1 MDMNNKLKNE
11 ILETIT
17 KKALM
22 EQKKKGTPSY
32 IEMMS
37 KLMHSNKQAQIF
49 HRQTGSFAEHDA
61 LGGYYDAIEDL
72 IDDLIETY
80 QGKHGIL
87 KGYSNYDLVDY
98 SSNSQVIK
106 YFTELESDVEAIYP
120 TIKDTYIQNQLDE
133 VKQLINKT
141 LYKLK
146 FLK

>member
-1 MDMNNKLKNE
+1 MDMEDRIKQE

-17 KKALM
+17 KRAIM
-22 EQKKKGTPSY
+22 EQKKKGTPLY
-32 IEMMS
+32 IELMS
-37 KLMHSNKQAQIF
+37 KLMHSNKQTQVF
-49 HRQTGSFAEHDA
+49 HRQTGSFAEHEA
-61 LGGYYDAIEDL
+61 LGGYYPEIEEL
-72 IDDLIETY
+72 IDDLVETF

-87 KGYSNYDLVDY
+87 KGYESYDLVDY
-98 SSNSQVIK
+98 SSNSQVVK
-106 YFTELESDVEAIYP
+106 YFTELEKDVEEIYP

>member
-1 MDMNNKLKNE
+1 MENRFKQE

-17 KKALM
+17 KKAIM
-22 EQKKKGTPSY
+22 EQKKKGVPSY
-32 IEMMS
+32 TELMS
-37 KLMHSNKQAQIF
+37 KLLHSDKQAQVF
-49 HRQTGSFAEHDA
+49 HRQTGSFAEHEA
-61 LGGYYDAIEDL
+61 LGGYYDSISDL

-87 KGYSNYDLVDY
+87 KGYTTYDLVDY
-98 SSNSQVIK
+98 SSNSQVVK
-106 YFTELESDVEAIYP
+106 YFTELEKDVEEMYP
-120 TIKDTYIQNQLDE
+120 TLKDTYIQNQLDE

>member
-1 MDMNNKLKNE
+1 MNNKLKNE

-61 LGGYYDAIEDL
+61 LGDYYDSIEDL

-80 QGKHGIL
+80 QGKQMGRAH
-87 KGYSNYDLVDY
+87 V
-98 SSNSQVIK
+98 
-106 YFTELESDVEAIYP
+106 
-120 TIKDTYIQNQLDE
+120 
-133 VKQLINKT
+133 
-141 LYKLK
+141 
-146 FLK
+146 

>member
-1 MDMNNKLKNE
+1 MNNKLKNE

-37 KLMHSNKQAQIF
+37 KLMHSNKQAQVF
-49 HRQTGSFAEHDA
+49 HRQTGSFAEHNA
-61 LGGYYDAIEDL
+61 LGDYYDAIEDL
-72 IDDLIETY
+72 ID
-80 QGKHGIL
+80 
-87 KGYSNYDLVDY
+87 DLVDY

>member
-1 MDMNNKLKNE
+1 MNNKLKNE

-72 IDDLIETY
+72 IDDLVETY
-80 QGKHGIL
+80 QGKHGLL
-87 KGYSNYDLVDY
+87 KGYQNYDLVDY

>member
-37 KLMHSNKQAQIF
+37 KLMHSNKQAQVF
-49 HRQTGSFAEHDA
+49 HRQTGSFAEHNA
-61 LGGYYDAIEDL
+61 LGDYYDAIEDL
-72 IDDLIETY
+72 IDDLVETH

-87 KGYSNYDLVDY
+87 KGYQNYDLVDY

-106 YFTELESDVEAIYP
+106 YFTELESDIEAIYP

>member
-1 MDMNNKLKNE
+1 MNNKLKNE

-37 KLMHSNKQAQIF
+37 KLMHSNKQAQVF

-61 LGGYYDAIEDL
+61 LGGYYDSIEDL

-146 FLK
+146 FVQ

>member
-1 MDMNNKLKNE
+1 MNNKLKNE

-22 EQKKKGTPSY
+22 EQKRKGTPSY
-32 IEMMS
+32 VEMMS
-37 KLMHSNKQAQIF
+37 KLMHSNKQAQVF
-49 HRQTGSFAEHDA
+49 HRQTNSFAEHEA

-87 KGYSNYDLVDY
+87 KGYDNYDLVDY

-106 YFTELESDVEAIYP
+106 YFTELESDVDAIYP